1 MILFKI
7 EKSSMVGIKR
17 TQALDAISIFFH
29 HVNERNGK
37 KTELM
42 KGNYLAPIDIIFFH

>member
-1 MILFKI
+1 
-7 EKSSMVGIKR
+7 MVGIKR

-29 HVNERNGK
+29 HVNERDWK

-42 KGNYLAPIDIIFFH
+42 GGNYLAPIDTFLLNLNVI